1 MLRNLNIRK
10 TENPII
16 FVTIAAMMLQTAML
30 ALFWALPDALGLS
43 MRELFKGK
51 ELWQLCMA
59 YGAILFISF
68 FFALWQW
75 WWKRILLPT
84 RLLAIFLGFYFAVA
98 TVDYEVLRFSHQRLS
113 YSFLRTYFHTSNIF
127 DSTTVSILSG
137 SAMETA
143 LWLALLFLGFV
154 GGIATAILIPNVRK
168 IKPLSFKIP
177 LFLGISGIVLSA
189 IPLILFLSGTRGI
202 KTIPII
208 NATVDM
214 RFTLGKHT
222 LTAPILHIGV
232 LEIFERFRDN
242 YKATE
247 EDIKDLDAF
256 LPPEFS
262 ERRPNT
268 KEFPTFRTA
277 PTHGYRAKIPYNI
290 ILVFGESYKS
300 RIFNLMLSGDTTFA
314 PNLWKLAK
322 GGGFW
327 FKNAFS
333 GGYPTVR
340 GTTATYLGFPS
351 HPNRDVPSFYA
362 SNNFTGFPELLTNYS
377 RAYMTISNPVF
388 DHTLP
393 FVIKFFNNWKTIGNT
408 EIEGTADSLG
418 MDLTLSLLQNL
429 PTDKP
434 YLLVY
439 NTAATHIPF
448 YGYPNN
454 FAPKP
459 DNAMIRYRNA
469 LRYTDSQFGRLL
481 ECLEARSDFER
492 TVIIILGDHDT
503 PVDSVDYAYPQP
515 IGVSASQIFLGIFS
529 PDTNLFKGLKIR
541 EDVASQL
548 DIAPTILDL
557 AQVRSENHFWGYDLL
572 TEERPAEQPALF
584 FSENAYFLGFRDF
597 VLTGGLASSEI
608 FIGKNG
614 FSPTSDSLSSTW
626 RKRAIGTSKILR
638 SLLRD
643 DKMQP
648 RIK

>member
-1 MLRNLNIRK
+1 M
-10 TENPII
+10 NPII
-16 FVTIAAMMLQTAML
+16 FIAIAAMLLQTAML

-43 MRELFKGK
+43 MRELFQGK

-59 YGAILFISF
+59 FGTILFMSS

-75 WWKRILLPT
+75 RWRNVLLPS

-98 TVDYEVLRFSHQRLS
+98 AVDYEVLRFSHQRLS
-113 YSFLRTYFHTSNIF
+113 YSFLRTYFHISNIF
-127 DSTTVSILSG
+127 DSTAISMLG
-137 SAMETA
+137 GDANGTA
-143 LWLALLFLGFV
+143 LWLTLLFFGLA
-154 GGIATAILIPNVRK
+154 GGIAVAIFLPFKRK
-168 IKPLSFKIP
+168 SFGIKTP
-177 LFLGISGIVLSA
+177 LFLGIFGIVLSA
-189 IPLILFLSGTRGI
+189 IPLVLFLNGTRGT

-208 NATVDM
+208 NVPVDM

-232 LEIFERFRDN
+232 LEIFERFRDS
-242 YKATE
+242 YKITE
-247 EDIKDLDAF
+247 ENIKDLYAF

-262 ERRPNT
+262 KHRPNT
-268 KEFPTFRTA
+268 TEFPAFRAA
-277 PTHGYRAKIPYNI
+277 PTHEYKAKIPYNI
-290 ILVFGESYKS
+290 ILVFGESYKG
-300 RIFNLMLSGDTTFA
+300 RIFNLMLSGDTILA
-314 PNLWKLAK
+314 PNLWELAK
-322 GGGFW
+322 GGGLW

-340 GTTATYLGFPS
+340 GTTSTYLGFPS

-362 SNNFTGFPELLTNYS
+362 SNHFTGFPELLTNYAK
-377 RAYMTISNPVF
+377 AYMTVSNPIF

-393 FVIKFFNNWKTIGNT
+393 FVEKFFNNWQTIGST

-418 MDLTLSLLQNL
+418 MDLTLRMLNDL

-434 YLLVY
+434 YFLVY
-439 NTAATHIPF
+439 NTTATHIPF
-448 YGYPNN
+448 YGYPDN

-469 LRYTDSQFGRLL
+469 LRYTDNQFGRLL
-481 ECLEARSDFER
+481 GSLAARPDFHR
-492 TVIIILGDHDT
+492 TVIIVLGDHDT

-515 IGVSASQIFLGIFS
+515 IGVSAAQIFLGIFS
-529 PDTNLFKGLKIR
+529 PDTSLFKGLEIR

-557 AQVRSENHFWGYDLL
+557 AQVRAENHFWGYDLL

-584 FSENAYFLGFRDF
+584 FSGNAYFLGFRDF
-597 VLTGGLASSEI
+597 VLTGGLANEEI

-614 FSPTSDSLSSTW
+614 FSPSTDSLSLAW
-626 RKRAIGTSKILR
+626 KKRAIGASKILR

-643 DKMQP
+643 DKMRPQD
-648 RIK
+648 K

>member
-1 MLRNLNIRK
+1 MKPL
-10 TENPII
+10 I
-16 FVTIAAMMLQTAML
+16 FITIAAMILQTVML
-30 ALFWALPDALGLS
+30 MLFWALPDALGLS
-43 MRELFKGK
+43 MRQLFQGK
-51 ELWQLCMA
+51 ELWQFCMA
-59 YGAILFISF
+59 YGAILFMSS

-75 WWKRILLPT
+75 KWRSTLVPT
-84 RLLAIFLGFYFAVA
+84 RLLAVFLGFYFAIAV
-98 TVDYEVLRFSHQRLS
+98 VDYEVLRFSHQRLS
-113 YSFLRTYFHTSNIF
+113 YSFLRTYFHVSNIY
-127 DSTTVSILSG
+127 DSTATTMLEGDSSG
-137 SAMETA
+137 TM
-143 LWLALLFLGFV
+143 LWLALLFLGLA
-154 GGIATAILIPNVRK
+154 GGIATAIFLPKLRR
-168 IKPLSFKIP
+168 IKPFSIRTP
-177 LFLGISGIVLSA
+177 LILGISGIVLSA
-189 IPLILFLSGTRGI
+189 IPLILFLSGTRGTKI
-202 KTIPII
+202 IPII
-208 NATVDM
+208 NVPVDM
-214 RFTLGKHT
+214 RFTLGRHT
-222 LTAPILHIGV
+222 LTSPILHIGA

-242 YKATE
+242 YKITE
-247 EDIKDLDAF
+247 ENIKDLYVF

-262 ERRPNT
+262 EFRPNLV
-268 KEFPTFRTA
+268 EFPAFRNV
-277 PTHGYRAKIPYNI
+277 PTHEYKAKIPYNI
-290 ILVFGESYKS
+290 ILVFGESYKG
-300 RIFNLMLSGDTTFA
+300 RIFNQMLFGDTILA

-322 GGGFW
+322 GGGLW

-340 GTTATYLGFPS
+340 GTTSTYLGFPS

-377 RAYMTISNPVF
+377 KAYMTISNPVF

-393 FVIKFFNNWKTIGNT
+393 FVEKFFDNWQFVGDT
-408 EIEGTADSLG
+408 EIEGSVDSLCI
-418 MDLTLSLLQNL
+418 DLTIHLLNDL
-429 PTDKP
+429 PTNKP

-459 DNAMIRYRNA
+459 DNAMTRYRNA
-469 LRYTDSQFGRLL
+469 VKYTDNQFGRLL
-481 ECLEARSDFER
+481 EYLAARTDFQR
-492 TVIIILGDHDT
+492 TVIIVLGDHDT

-515 IGVSASQIFLGIFS
+515 IGVSAAQIFLGIFS
-529 PDTNLFKGLKIR
+529 PDTNLFKGLEIR

-597 VLTGGLASSEI
+597 VLTGGLERGEV
-608 FIGKNG
+608 FIGKKE
-614 FSPTSDSLSSTW
+614 FSPTTDSLSLAWKKHSVG
-626 RKRAIGTSKILR
+626 ASKILR

-648 RIK
+648 GSKFF

>member
-1 MLRNLNIRK
+1 MK
-10 TENPII
+10 PII
-16 FVTIAAMMLQTAML
+16 LITIAAIILQTTML
-30 ALFWALPDALGLS
+30 ILFWALPDALGLP
-43 MRELFKGK
+43 MRQLFQGK

-59 YGAILFISF
+59 YGAILFMSS

-75 WWKRILLPT
+75 KWRSTLIPT

-98 TVDYEVLRFSHQRLS
+98 VVDYEVLRFSHQRLS
-113 YSFLRTYFHTSNIF
+113 YSFLRTYFHISNIY
-127 DSTTVSILSG
+127 DSTATTMLEGDASGTV
-137 SAMETA
+137 
-143 LWLALLFLGFV
+143 LWLALLIFGLV
-154 GGIATAILIPNVRK
+154 GGILAAIFLPKLRRAKHFSI
-168 IKPLSFKIP
+168 KIP
-177 LFLGISGIVLSA
+177 IFLGISGIVLSA
-189 IPLILFLSGTRGI
+189 IPLILFLSGTRGT

-208 NATVDM
+208 NAPVDM

-222 LTAPILHIGV
+222 LTSPVLHIGV

-242 YKATE
+242 YKITE
-247 EDIKDLDAF
+247 ENIKDLYAF

-262 ERRPNT
+262 EPRPNYV
-268 KEFPTFRTA
+268 EFPAFRAA
-277 PTHGYRAKIPYNI
+277 PTHEYKAKIPYNI

-300 RIFNLMLSGDTTFA
+300 RIFNLMLSGDTTIA

-322 GGGFW
+322 GGGLW

-340 GTTATYLGFPS
+340 GTTSTYLGFPS

-362 SNNFTGFPELLTNYS
+362 SNHFTGFPELLTNYS
-377 RAYMTISNPVF
+377 KSYMTISNPIF

-393 FVIKFFNNWKTIGNT
+393 FVEKFFDNWQTIGNT
-408 EIEGTADSLG
+408 EIEGTTDSLG
-418 MDLTLSLLQNL
+418 MDLVINLLNNL
-429 PTDKP
+429 RTDKP

-439 NTAATHIPF
+439 NTASTHIPF
-448 YGYPNN
+448 YGYPDN
-454 FAPKP
+454 FASKP
-459 DNAMIRYRNA
+459 DNAMARYRNA
-469 LRYTDSQFGRLL
+469 LRYTDNQFGRLL
-481 ECLEARSDFER
+481 ECVSARSDFLR
-492 TVIIILGDHDT
+492 TVIIVLGDHDT

-529 PDTNLFKGLKIR
+529 PDTNLFKGLEIR
-541 EDVASQL
+541 DDVASQL

-557 AQVRSENHFWGYDLL
+557 AQVREKNHFWGYDLL

-597 VLTGGLASSEI
+597 VLTGGLANEEV
-608 FIGKNG
+608 FIGKNS
-614 FSPTSDSLSSTW
+614 FLPSTDSLSLTW
-626 RKRAIGTSKILR
+626 KKRAVGASKILR

-648 RIK
+648 NSKFSRLSLQYE

>member
-1 MLRNLNIRK
+1 MRPL
-10 TENPII
+10 I
-16 FVTIAAMMLQTAML
+16 FITIAAMILQTVML
-30 ALFWALPDALGLS
+30 MLFWALPDALGLS
-43 MRELFKGK
+43 MRQHFQEK

-59 YGAILFISF
+59 LGAIMFMSSF
-68 FFALWQW
+68 FAFWQW
-75 WWKRILLPT
+75 KWQSSLVPA

-98 TVDYEVLRFSHQRLS
+98 VVDYEVLRFSHQRLS
-113 YSFLRTYFHTSNIF
+113 YSFLRTYFHISNIF
-127 DSTTVSILSG
+127 DNTTISILEG
-137 SAMETA
+137 DTRGTA
-143 LWLALLFLGFV
+143 LWLSLLFLGLA
-154 GGIATAILIPNVRK
+154 GGILVAIFLPKLKHVKPFSIKTPLI
-168 IKPLSFKIP
+168 L
-177 LFLGISGIVLSA
+177 LISGIVLSS
-189 IPLILFLSGTRGI
+189 IPLILFLSGARGT

-208 NATVDM
+208 NVPVNM
-214 RFTLGKHT
+214 RFTLGRHT

-242 YKATE
+242 YKITE
-247 EDIKDLDAF
+247 ENIKDLYAF

-262 ERRPNT
+262 VYRPNQV
-268 KEFPTFRTA
+268 EFPAFHNA
-277 PTHGYRAKIPYNI
+277 PTHEYKAKIPYSI
-290 ILVFGESYKS
+290 ILVFGESYKG
-300 RIFNLMLSGDTTFA
+300 RIFNQMLSGDTTLA

-322 GGGFW
+322 GGGLW
-327 FKNAFS
+327 FKSAFS

-340 GTTATYLGFPS
+340 GTTSTYLGFPS

-377 RAYMTISNPVF
+377 KVYMTISNPIF

-393 FVIKFFNNWKTIGNT
+393 FVTRFFNNWQTT
-408 EIEGTADSLG
+408 SDPEIEGTTDSLG
-418 MDLTLSLLQNL
+418 IDLTIHLLNNL

-448 YGYPNN
+448 YGYPDN

-469 LRYTDSQFGRLL
+469 VKYTDNQFGRLL
-481 ECLEARSDFER
+481 EYISTRSDFER
-492 TVIIILGDHDT
+492 TVVIVLGDHDT

-515 IGVSASQIFLGIFS
+515 IGVSAAQIFLGIFS
-529 PDTNLFKGLKIR
+529 PDTNLFQGLKIR
-541 EDVASQL
+541 DDVASQL

-584 FSENAYFLGFRDF
+584 FSENAYFLGFKDF
-597 VLTGGLASSEI
+597 VLTGGLERGEI

-614 FSPTSDSLSSTW
+614 FSPTTDSLSLAWKKHSV
-626 RKRAIGTSKILR
+626 GTSKILR

-648 RIK
+648 